1 MRYVR
6 QMHPNEALFANE
18 AFYLA
23 FNQKDPA
30 AMRDVW
36 SAKDGLLCL
45 HPGWPAL
52 IGREAVLSSW
62 DNILNNQQ
70 QGMLQMYQP
79 HAVAVANTDSQAVMV
94 ICYEQVGTSVMVAT
108 NLFVTENNLPK
119 LMAHQSGPCGDPPP
133 PPEPVAINNPSH

>member
-1 MRYVR
+1 
-6 QMHPNEALFANE
+6 MHPNEALFANE

-30 AMRDVW
+30 AMRQVW
-36 SAKDGLLCL
+36 SESAELLCL

-62 DNILNNQQ
+62 DNILTNQNQ
-70 QGMLQMYQP
+70 VRVQMYQP
-79 HAVAVANTDSQAVMV
+79 QAVTVANTDGHAVMV
-94 ICYEQVGTSVMVAT
+94 ICYEQVGSTVMVAT
-108 NLFVTENNLPK
+108 NLFVTEDSLPK

-133 PPEPVAINNPSH
+133 APTEDLGPLANNNPSH